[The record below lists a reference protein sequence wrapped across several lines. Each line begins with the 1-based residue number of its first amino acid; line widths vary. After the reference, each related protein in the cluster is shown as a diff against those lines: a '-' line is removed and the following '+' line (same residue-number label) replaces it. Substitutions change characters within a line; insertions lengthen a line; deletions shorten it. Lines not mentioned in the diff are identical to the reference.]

1 MKKRTA
7 VSLSILFFAF
17 AAHSQQLAAA
27 KVPAAVKAEFAK
39 TYPGKVANW
48 EREDKNY
55 EANFKN
61 GTKTISV
68 IIDRQGTIV
77 ETETE
82 ITMSELPSGAQ
93 SYVSSH
99 LKGKKIKETAKIV
112 KANGDII
119 YEVAVAGA
127 AILFDS
133 NGRMIEK
140 KKD

>member
-1 MKKRTA
+1 MKKA
-7 VSLSILFFAF
+7 IGVYVSILLFAF
-17 AAHSQQLAAA
+17 AAHSQQLAMA
-27 KVPAAVKAEFAK
+27 KVPAAVKAGFTKA
-39 TYPGKVANW
+39 YPGKVATW
-48 EREDKNY
+48 ELENKNY

-68 IIDRQGTIV
+68 IIDKQGTIV

-82 ITMSELPSGAQ
+82 VTMGELPSAAQ

-112 KANGDII
+112 KANGDVV
-119 YEVAVAGA
+119 YEVAVAGGDVM
-127 AILFDS
+127 FDS
-133 NGRMIEK
+133 NGKMIEK